1 MIVPTPSITNV
12 VTEGNFGNL
21 IATKKR
27 PIVIGTHDLNTDPA
41 YRAQIEVYAIAGDPF
56 AGYSGGPRVKGIT
69 RDFNYGRNW
78 YCQVFG
84 SDSYYPLNNYI
95 LSAQA
100 RYIIYPTRRNSSTVY
115 VYKSQFSNNFPF
127 KYFGDMSGPPI
138 LYINGNTV
146 QKVNEWGGASLEKG
160 YEVIWRAEKI
170 ETLICQISNP
180 TETIVVVNREKGW
193 PPYIFVPGLA
203 GQPIRKISFPAPM
216 FNDTRSIAI
225 PFIDT
230 RTPEKKRDRSLYKI
244 TRPIV
249 FTATGPL
256 GTITKE
262 TSFTSLVRKSTK
274 W

>member
-1 MIVPTPSITNV
+1 MHMNQSIIVSTPSITNV

-21 IATKKR
+21 IATKKE
-27 PIVIGTHDLNTDPA
+27 PIVIGTHDLYTDPG
-41 YRAQIEVYAIAGDPF
+41 YRAQIEVYAPVGDPL
-56 AGYSGGPRVKGIT
+56 AGYRGQGRTGSIMGIT
-69 RDFNYGRNW
+69 KDFNYGRNW
-78 YCQVFG
+78 YCQF
-84 SDSYYPLNNYI
+84 SANNHSLNNYI

-100 RYIIYPTRRNSSTVY
+100 SYHISSGRGRAI
-115 VYKSQFSNNFPF
+115 YKSQFSNNVPF

-146 QKVNEWGGASLEKG
+146 PAGKSGEKG

-180 TETIVVVNREKGW
+180 TKTIVLVNQEKGW
-193 PPYIFVPGLA
+193 PPFIFVPGMA
-203 GQPIRKISFPAPM
+203 GQPIRKISFPAP
-216 FNDTRSIAI
+216 NGATSIAI
-225 PFIDT
+225 PYVDINI
-230 RTPEKKRDRSLYKI
+230 PPKKRDRSLYMI

-256 GTITKE
+256 GTLTRE
-262 TSFTSLVRKSTK
+262 TSFTSLIRKSIK